1 MWFMNQSDTKK
12 ALGRAPWQ
20 QPHET
25 LILPDSVA
33 CSPIAVGG
41 WQIQKPLH
49 RGRIQMVVA
58 QGLRRLSGQATLQDG
73 HQFIVLLYQRW
84 ISIDI
89 DHVDAVTIAHQRHER
104 LQHVVAQVAP

>member
-33 CSPIAVGG
+33 SSPIAVDGR
-41 WQIQKPLH
+41 QIQKPLH

-84 ISIDI
+84 IGIDI
-89 DHVDAVTIAHQRHER
+89 DHVDAVTIAHES
-104 LQHVVAQVAP
+104 L